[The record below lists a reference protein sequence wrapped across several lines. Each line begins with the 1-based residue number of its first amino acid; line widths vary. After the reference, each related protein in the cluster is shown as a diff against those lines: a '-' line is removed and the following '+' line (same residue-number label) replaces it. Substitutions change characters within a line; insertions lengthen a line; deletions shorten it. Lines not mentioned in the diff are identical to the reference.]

1 VIEGTMPRA
10 KAKVLIAVFAAALL
24 VAGLLFH
31 RGSPLR
37 SFAVSPTSAA
47 PPARPTLAAQERRSA
62 AAIGRA
68 TPLPELASARRTR
81 EEKSELAVESEAA
94 RIAQREAKLD
104 QLSWAASR
112 PPPAVDGDHAVSK
125 SEAALPAA
133 EKVRQTESMIERL
146 RERIARAEQPSVRP
160 ASLIFDG
167 SSRVSELQRARM
179 KRRVAEL
186 EQSLARE
193 SAGAT
198 SEGQ

>member
-1 VIEGTMPRA
+1 MNRP

-31 RGSPLR
+31 RGSSLR
-37 SFAVSPTSAA
+37 SLAVSEASVAPAA
-47 PPARPTLAAQERRSA
+47 QPPLAAQERRSA

-68 TPLPELASARRTR
+68 IPLSELASARRTR
-81 EEKSELAVESEAA
+81 EEKATLAVESEAA

-104 QLSWAASR
+104 PLPWGASR

-160 ASLIFDG
+160 ASLVFDG
-167 SSRVSELQRARM
+167 SSRARERLLARM

-193 SAGAT
+193 GPGAT
-198 SEGQ
+198 AEGQ